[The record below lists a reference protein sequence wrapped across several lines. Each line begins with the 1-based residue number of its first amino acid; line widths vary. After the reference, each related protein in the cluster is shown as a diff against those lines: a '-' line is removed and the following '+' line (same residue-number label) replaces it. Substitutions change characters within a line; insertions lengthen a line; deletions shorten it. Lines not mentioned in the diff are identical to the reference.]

1 MKSSMP
7 ACVGSSADVATD
19 GSFSRGNEGE
29 GGEKNKNKLPLKPS
43 NVITKPVYS

>member
-7 ACVGSSADVATD
+7 ACVGSSADVRLGAFHVAMK
-19 GSFSRGNEGE
+19 GKEGK
-29 GGEKNKNKLPLKPS
+29 KNKNKLPLKPS